1 MRIVSRV
8 SRVSRFRQTATAMHF
23 EGMPPL
29 SDPSRLRRR
38 QPARTMKKA
47 IATY

>member
-1 MRIVSRV
+1 VLSVSKGDDEDPLE
-8 SRVSRFRQTATAMHF
+8 SAA
-23 EGMPPL
+23 ENEAMPPL
-29 SDPSRLRRR
+29 PETTSVSRR